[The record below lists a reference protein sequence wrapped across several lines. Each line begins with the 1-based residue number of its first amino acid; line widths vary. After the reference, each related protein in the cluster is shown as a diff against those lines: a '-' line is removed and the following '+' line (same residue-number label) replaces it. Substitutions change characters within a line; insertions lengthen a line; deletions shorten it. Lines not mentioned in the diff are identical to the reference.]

1 MRIVVVGDVMLDVDL
16 SGDATRLSPDAPV
29 PVVDVSGVKR
39 RAGGAGLVARMLAQ
53 DGWPVTLV
61 TVLGDDDAGRQL
73 EQHLAGVR
81 LVSGPSGYASPVKT
95 RVRAGSHPVVRF
107 DQGCGKAPIPD
118 ATPAML
124 RAVEKAGVIIVADYG
139 RGLAAN
145 PQLRDLLAR
154 LAGTIPI
161 IWDPHPAGADPVP
174 GVAVVTPNLAEASKA
189 AQALA
194 GERGGGQAAAS
205 AGAGRDVHGVAGDP
219 PAQEPQDE
227 AVQAGRILLEHW
239 QSRAVLVTKGEQGA
253 VLLREGRTSPDA
265 VPAPRVE
272 AGDPCGAGD
281 RLAASLAVHL
291 LAGRELGEA
300 ARLAVHDAADFL
312 ANGGVSAFP
321 DSEADPETGP
331 GTGRE
336 AEAASG
342 AGAGAGAGAATA
354 GPLRPPTP
362 VGGKRRISEPL
373 LLARVVRDNGGKVV
387 ATGGCFDLLH
397 AGHVRSLAAARELG
411 DCLIVCLNSD
421 DSVRRLKGPERPIIG
436 QQDRA
441 ELLLAMECVDAV
453 MIFDE
458 DTPEAALER
467 LRPDIWVKGG
477 DYKGARLPEADLV
490 EKWGGRC
497 LTVPYHPARSTTGL
511 ADALAKVS

>member
-16 SGDATRLSPDAPV
+16 SGEATRLSPDAPV

-39 RAGGAGLVARMLAQ
+39 RAGGAGLVARMLAE

-73 EQHLAGVR
+73 ESHLAGVR
-81 LVSGPSGYASPVKT
+81 LVSGPSGHASPVKT

-107 DQGCGKAPIPD
+107 DQGCGKAPVPD
-118 ATPAML
+118 ASPAML
-124 RAVEKAGVIIVADYG
+124 RAVEQAGVIIVADYG

-154 LAGTIPI
+154 LADSVPI
-161 IWDPHPAGADPVP
+161 IWDPHPSGPDPVP

-189 AQALA
+189 AGAYANLPDA
-194 GERGGGQAAAS
+194 GTQ
-205 AGAGRDVHGVAGDP
+205 DP
-219 PAQEPQDE
+219 
-227 AVQAGRILLEHW
+227 AVQAGRILMEQW

-253 VLLREGRTSPDA
+253 VLLQQGSGSAQA

-312 ANGGVSAFP
+312 ASGGVSALP
-321 DSEADPETGP
+321 DP
-331 GTGRE
+331 
-336 AEAASG
+336 
-342 AGAGAGAGAATA
+342 A
-354 GPLRPPTP
+354 GPTAAAPKPRNQAAGRLRT
-362 VGGKRRISEPL
+362 SEPL
-373 LLARVVRDNGGKVV
+373 LLARAVRDSGGTVV

-421 DSVRRLKGPERPIIG
+421 DSVRRLKGPERPIIS

-453 MIFDE
+453 MVFDE

>member
-16 SGDATRLSPDAPV
+16 SGEATRLSPDAPV

-39 RAGGAGLVARMLAQ
+39 RAGGAGLVARMLAE

-73 EQHLAGVR
+73 ESHLAGVR
-81 LVSGPSGYASPVKT
+81 LVSGPSGHASPVKT

-107 DQGCGKAPIPD
+107 DQGCGKAPVPD
-118 ATPAML
+118 ASPAML
-124 RAVEKAGVIIVADYG
+124 RAVEQAGVIIVADYG

-154 LAGTIPI
+154 LADSVPI
-161 IWDPHPAGADPVP
+161 IWDPHPSGPDPVP

-189 AQALA
+189 AGAYANLQDA
-194 GERGGGQAAAS
+194 GTQYPRTQDPAA
-205 AGAGRDVHGVAGDP
+205 R
-219 PAQEPQDE
+219 
-227 AVQAGRILLEHW
+227 AGRILMEQW

-253 VLLREGRTSPDA
+253 VLLQQGSDSAQA

-312 ANGGVSAFP
+312 ASGGVSALP
-321 DSEADPETGP
+321 DP
-331 GTGRE
+331 
-336 AEAASG
+336 
-342 AGAGAGAGAATA
+342 A
-354 GPLRPPTP
+354 GPTAAAPKPRNQAAGRLRT
-362 VGGKRRISEPL
+362 SEPL
-373 LLARVVRDNGGKVV
+373 LLARAVRDNGGTVV

-421 DSVRRLKGPERPIIG
+421 DSVRRLKGPERPIIS

-453 MIFDE
+453 MVFDE

>member
-16 SGDATRLSPDAPV
+16 SGEATRLSPDAPV

-39 RAGGAGLVARMLAQ
+39 RAGGAGLVARMLAG

-73 EQHLAGVR
+73 EAQLAGVR
-81 LVSGPSGYASPVKT
+81 LVSGPSGHASPVKT

-107 DQGCGKAPIPD
+107 DQGCEKAPVPD
-118 ATPAML
+118 VSPAML

-154 LAGTIPI
+154 LAVDVPV
-161 IWDPHPAGADPVP
+161 IWDPHPAGPEPVP
-174 GVAVVTPNLAEASKA
+174 GVAVVTPNLAEAAKA
-189 AQALA
+189 AQAVSAQPAPA
-194 GERGGGQAAAS
+194 GQPAAAGQPAPAGPGGVEAPESKEPVRGQAS
-205 AGAGRDVHGVAGDP
+205 VSSIKGRDVPAGESQD
-219 PAQEPQDE
+219 PQDL
-227 AVQAGRILLEHW
+227 AAHAGRILLERW
-239 QSRAVLVTKGEQGA
+239 QSQAVLVTKGEQGA
-253 VLLREGRTSPDA
+253 VLLRKDRASPHA

-291 LAGRELGEA
+291 LAGRDLEEA

-312 ANGGVSAFP
+312 ASGGVSALP
-321 DSEADPETGP
+321 DPADPQVLGTKP
-331 GTGRE
+331 GGQ
-336 AEAASG
+336 A
-342 AGAGAGAGAATA
+342 
-354 GPLRPPTP
+354 
-362 VGGKRRISEPL
+362 GGKRRTTEPL
-373 LLARVVRDNGGKVV
+373 LLARAVRDGGGKVV

-467 LRPDIWVKGG
+467 LRPDFWVKGG

>member
-16 SGDATRLSPDAPV
+16 SGEATRLSPDAPV

-39 RAGGAGLVARMLAQ
+39 RAGGAGLVARMLAE

-73 EQHLAGVR
+73 ESHLAGVR
-81 LVSGPSGYASPVKT
+81 LVSGPSGHASPVKT

-107 DQGCGKAPIPD
+107 DQGCGKAPVPD
-118 ATPAML
+118 ASPAML
-124 RAVEKAGVIIVADYG
+124 RAVEQAGVIIVADYG

-154 LAGTIPI
+154 LADSVPI
-161 IWDPHPAGADPVP
+161 IWDPHPSGPDPVP

-189 AQALA
+189 A
-194 GERGGGQAAAS
+194 
-205 AGAGRDVHGVAGDP
+205 GAYAN
-219 PAQEPQDE
+219 PQDPRTQDTATQDP
-227 AVQAGRILLEHW
+227 AVQAGRILMGHW

-253 VLLREGRTSPDA
+253 VLLQQGSDSAQA

-312 ANGGVSAFP
+312 ASGGVSALP
-321 DSEADPETGP
+321 DP
-331 GTGRE
+331 
-336 AEAASG
+336 
-342 AGAGAGAGAATA
+342 A
-354 GPLRPPTP
+354 GPTAAAPKPRNQAAGRLRT
-362 VGGKRRISEPL
+362 SEPL
-373 LLARVVRDNGGKVV
+373 LLARAVRDNGGTVV

-421 DSVRRLKGPERPIIG
+421 DSVRRLKGPERPIIS

-453 MIFDE
+453 MVFDE

>member
-29 PVVDVSGVKR
+29 PVVDVSGMKR

-73 EQHLAGVR
+73 ESHLTGMR
-81 LVSGPSGYASPVKT
+81 LVSGPSGCSSPVKT

-107 DQGCGKAPIPD
+107 DQGCGKAPVPD
-118 ATPAML
+118 ASPAML

-145 PQLRDLLAR
+145 PQLRELLAR

-161 IWDPHPAGADPVP
+161 IWDPHPAGPDPVP
-174 GVAVVTPNLAEASKA
+174 GVAVVTPNLAEAGKA

-194 GERGGGQAAAS
+194 GERRQAPVPGGPR
-205 AGAGRDVHGVAGDP
+205 RDLHGSEAHSPEHQPEDP
-219 PAQEPQDE
+219 

-239 QSRAVLVTKGEQGA
+239 QSRAVLVTKGEHGA
-253 VLLREGRTSPDA
+253 VLLREGGSSPEA

-272 AGDPCGAGD
+272 GGDPCGAGD

-291 LAGRELGEA
+291 LAGRDLGEA

-312 ANGGVSAFP
+312 ASGGVSALPDP
-321 DSEADPETGP
+321 DS
-331 GTGRE
+331 GRD
-336 AEAASG
+336 
-342 AGAGAGAGAATA
+342 AGAASDAEAGFDASTA
-354 GPLRPPTP
+354 APLRPPIP

-453 MIFDE
+453 LIFDE

-467 LRPDIWVKGG
+467 LRPDVWVKGG
-477 DYKGARLPEADLV
+477 DYKGARLPEAGLV

>member
-16 SGDATRLSPDAPV
+16 SGEATRLSPDAPV

-39 RAGGAGLVARMLAQ
+39 RAGGAGLVARMLAE

-73 EQHLAGVR
+73 ESHLAGVR
-81 LVSGPSGYASPVKT
+81 LVSGPSGHPSPVKT

-107 DQGCGKAPIPD
+107 DEGCGKAPVPD
-118 ATPAML
+118 ASPAML
-124 RAVEKAGVIIVADYG
+124 RAVEQAGVIIVADYG

-154 LAGTIPI
+154 LADSVPI
-161 IWDPHPAGADPVP
+161 IWDPHPSGPDPVP
-174 GVAVVTPNLAEASKA
+174 GVAVVTPNLAEASKT
-189 AQALA
+189 
-194 GERGGGQAAAS
+194 
-205 AGAGRDVHGVAGDP
+205 AGAYANLQDP
-219 PAQEPQDE
+219 RTQDTATQDP
-227 AVQAGRILLEHW
+227 AVQAGRILMGQW
-239 QSRAVLVTKGEQGA
+239 QSRALLVTKGEQGA
-253 VLLREGRTSPDA
+253 VLLQQGSDSAQA

-312 ANGGVSAFP
+312 ASGGVSALP
-321 DSEADPETGP
+321 DP
-331 GTGRE
+331 
-336 AEAASG
+336 
-342 AGAGAGAGAATA
+342 A
-354 GPLRPPTP
+354 GPTAAAPKPRNQAAGRLRT
-362 VGGKRRISEPL
+362 SEPL
-373 LLARVVRDNGGKVV
+373 LLARAVRDNGGTVV

-421 DSVRRLKGPERPIIG
+421 DSVRRLKGPERPIIS

-453 MIFDE
+453 MVFDE

>member
-16 SGDATRLSPDAPV
+16 SGEATRLSPDAPV

-39 RAGGAGLVARMLAQ
+39 RAGGAGLVARMLAG
-53 DGWPVTLV
+53 DNWPVTLV

-73 EQHLAGVR
+73 EAHLAGVR
-81 LVSGPSGYASPVKT
+81 VVSGPSGYPSPVKT

-107 DQGCGKAPIPD
+107 DQGCGKTPVPD
-118 ATPAML
+118 VSPAML

-145 PQLRDLLAR
+145 PQLRELLAR
-154 LAGTIPI
+154 LADEVPI
-161 IWDPHPAGADPVP
+161 VWDPHPAGPDPVP
-174 GVAVVTPNLAEASKA
+174 GVAVVTPNLAEAQKAVQSRGRKEARQDTPPQPVTPPAVQPAA
-189 AQALA
+189 AQGAGTQDPAGHPTADPAAEA
-194 GERGGGQAAAS
+194 GE
-205 AGAGRDVHGVAGDP
+205 
-219 PAQEPQDE
+219 
-227 AVQAGRILLEHW
+227 ILLAEW
-239 QSRAVLVTKGEQGA
+239 GSRAVLVTKGEQGA
-253 VLLREGRTSPDA
+253 VLCRQGRRPEP

-291 LAGRELGEA
+291 LAGRDLNDA
-300 ARLAVHDAADFL
+300 AVLAVHDAADFL
-312 ANGGVSAFP
+312 AGGGVSSLP
-321 DSEADPETGP
+321 DA
-331 GTGRE
+331 
-336 AEAASG
+336 AEPA
-342 AGAGAGAGAATA
+342 
-354 GPLRPPTP
+354 P
-362 VGGKRRISEPL
+362 VQPRISDPL
-373 LLARVVRDNGGKVV
+373 LLARAVRESGGKVV

-436 QQDRA
+436 QHDRA

-453 MIFDE
+453 MVFDE

-477 DYKGARLPEADLV
+477 DYKGASLPEAALV
-490 EKWGGRC
+490 ERWGGRC
-497 LTVPYHPARSTTGL
+497 VTVPYHPARSTTGL

>member
-16 SGDATRLSPDAPV
+16 SGEATRLSPDAPV

-39 RAGGAGLVARMLAQ
+39 RAGGAGLVARMLAE

-73 EQHLAGVR
+73 ESHLAGVR
-81 LVSGPSGYASPVKT
+81 LVSGPSGHASPVKT

-107 DQGCGKAPIPD
+107 DQGCGKAPVPD
-118 ATPAML
+118 ASPAML
-124 RAVEKAGVIIVADYG
+124 RAVEQAGVIIVADYG

-154 LAGTIPI
+154 LADSVPI
-161 IWDPHPAGADPVP
+161 IWDPHPSGPDPVP

-189 AQALA
+189 A
-194 GERGGGQAAAS
+194 
-205 AGAGRDVHGVAGDP
+205 GAYAN
-219 PAQEPQDE
+219 PQDPRTQDTATQDP
-227 AVQAGRILLEHW
+227 AVQAGRILMGQW
-239 QSRAVLVTKGEQGA
+239 QSRALLVTKGEQGA
-253 VLLREGRTSPDA
+253 VLLQQGSDSAQA

-312 ANGGVSAFP
+312 ASGGVSALP
-321 DSEADPETGP
+321 DP
-331 GTGRE
+331 
-336 AEAASG
+336 
-342 AGAGAGAGAATA
+342 A
-354 GPLRPPTP
+354 GPTAAAPKPRYQAAGRLRT
-362 VGGKRRISEPL
+362 SDPL
-373 LLARVVRDNGGKVV
+373 LLARAVRDNGGTVV

-421 DSVRRLKGPERPIIG
+421 DSVRRLKGPERPIIS

-453 MIFDE
+453 MVFDE

>member
-16 SGDATRLSPDAPV
+16 SGEATRLSPDAPV

-39 RAGGAGLVARMLAQ
+39 RAGGAGLVARMLAR
-53 DGWPVTLV
+53 DNWPVTLV

-73 EQHLAGVR
+73 EAQLSGVR
-81 LVSGPSGYASPVKT
+81 LVSGPSGYPSPVKT

-107 DQGCGKAPIPD
+107 DQGCEKTPVPEV
-118 ATPAML
+118 TPAML
-124 RAVEKAGVIIVADYG
+124 RAVERAGVIIVADYG

-145 PQLRDLLAR
+145 PQVRELLAR
-154 LAGTIPI
+154 LADEVPI
-161 IWDPHPAGADPVP
+161 VWDPHSAGPDPVP
-174 GVAVVTPNLAEASKA
+174 GVAVVTPNLAEAQKA
-189 AQALA
+189 VQSRGRRETRQETRLQPVNVQDAA
-194 GERGGGQAAAS
+194 GDSAIDPAAA
-205 AGAGRDVHGVAGDP
+205 AGA
-219 PAQEPQDE
+219 
-227 AVQAGRILLEHW
+227 ILLEEW
-239 QSRAVLVTKGEQGA
+239 GSQAVLVTKGEQGA
-253 VLLREGRTSPDA
+253 VLCRNGRTPEA

-291 LAGRELGEA
+291 LAGRELDEA
-300 ARLAVHDAADFL
+300 AELAVHDAADFL
-312 ANGGVSAFP
+312 ASGGVSALP
-321 DSEADPETGP
+321 D
-331 GTGRE
+331 
-336 AEAASG
+336 AEE
-342 AGAGAGAGAATA
+342 
-354 GPLRPPTP
+354 P
-362 VGGKRRISEPL
+362 VPAQPRVSDPL
-373 LLARVVRDNGGKVV
+373 LLARAVRGSGGKVV

-436 QQDRA
+436 QHDRA

-453 MIFDE
+453 MVFDE

-477 DYKGARLPEADLV
+477 DYKGASLPEAALV
-490 EKWGGRC
+490 ESWGGRC
-497 LTVPYHPARSTTGL
+497 VTVPYHPARSTTGL